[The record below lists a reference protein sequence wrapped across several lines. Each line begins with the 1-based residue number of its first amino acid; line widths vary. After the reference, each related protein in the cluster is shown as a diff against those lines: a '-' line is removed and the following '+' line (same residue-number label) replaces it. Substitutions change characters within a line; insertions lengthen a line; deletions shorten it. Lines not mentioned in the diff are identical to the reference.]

1 MLRKLTYFEGVG
13 PNITRV
19 YNKQLVLD
27 LGPHIVSLLES
38 WFGLG
43 PSNLHLTPANLGPAS
58 MAKQNP
64 SWIFAT
70 LDLTQTRPILI
81 LHTDGNVTIDKGLGE
96 CQLVNTSMHVHSL
109 DIAHSHVPQMKEA

>member
-1 MLRKLTYFEGVG
+1 MRTDNLRKLQQNEMLKLTFFEGVG

-43 PSNLHLTPANLGPAS
+43 PSNLHLGPANLGPAPID
-58 MAKQNP
+58 KQNP
-64 SWIFAT
+64 SWIRAT
-70 LDLTQTRPILI
+70 QDRPKPDPYSSFTRM
-81 LHTDGNVTIDKGLGE
+81 VT
-96 CQLVNTSMHVHSL
+96 
-109 DIAHSHVPQMKEA
+109 